1 MSLVRASTVSHPAGH
16 SPVSPHALATIADE
30 ALASGDTATAV
41 RFIEMAYQAAD
52 DAEADASEDS
62 FPSTADNEFV
72 G

>member
-1 MSLVRASTVSHPAGH
+1 MSLVLASTVRHPAVD

-30 ALASGDTATAV
+30 ALASGDRATAV

-52 DAEADASEDS
+52 DANGDALEDS
-62 FPSTADNEFV
+62 FSSTADPECI